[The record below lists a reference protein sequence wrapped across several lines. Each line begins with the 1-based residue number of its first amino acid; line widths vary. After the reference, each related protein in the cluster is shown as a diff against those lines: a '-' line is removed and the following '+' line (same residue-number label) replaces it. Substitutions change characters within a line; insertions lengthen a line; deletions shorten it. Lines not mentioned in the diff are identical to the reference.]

1 MHVTKKIPVAVVSL
15 WRAHGLT
22 YARPCAQLWMMSRRK
37 VQRVLALASDLSDE
51 ERAELA
57 GELLSGLPYPGEEV
71 TRSEW
76 TKAWSEEIDRRLKS
90 MAAGEKAVSWA
101 RARASIRA
109 SLRRKR
115 AR

>member
-1 MHVTKKIPVAVVSL
+1 
-15 WRAHGLT
+15 
-22 YARPCAQLWMMSRRK
+22 MSRRN

-57 GELLSGLPYPGEEV
+57 GELLSGLPYPGKEI
-71 TRSEW
+71 TGPEW
-76 TKAWSEEIDRRLKS
+76 TKAWSEEIDRRLKA
-90 MAAGEKAVSWA
+90 MAAGERAVGWT

-109 SLRRKR
+109 RLRRTR